1 MRTKKRML
9 FIINPRSG
17 RERIRRKLLEILDLF
32 SAEGY
37 HVQVHVTQAPKDAKN
52 TASKEGAR
60 YDLIVCSGGDGTL
73 NETISG
79 IMEIDEKRRPQIGY
93 IPGGSTNDFASSLK
107 LPKQVYEA
115 AQTAVRGTAVPID
128 IGLFCEDRY
137 FVYVAG
143 LCIYRSFLYDTSGS
157 KKCSRSSGV
166 YA

>member
-1 MRTKKRML
+1 M
-9 FIINPRSG
+9 
-17 RERIRRKLLEILDLF
+17 
-32 SAEGY
+32 
-37 HVQVHVTQAPKDAKN
+37 TQAPKDAKN

-143 LCIYRSFLYDTSGS
+143 FGAFTEVSYMTPQDRKNVLGHQAYMLESVKSLTSIKSYQMKVTWEEGS
-157 KKCSRSSGV
+157 LRVSSSS
-166 YA
+166 AW